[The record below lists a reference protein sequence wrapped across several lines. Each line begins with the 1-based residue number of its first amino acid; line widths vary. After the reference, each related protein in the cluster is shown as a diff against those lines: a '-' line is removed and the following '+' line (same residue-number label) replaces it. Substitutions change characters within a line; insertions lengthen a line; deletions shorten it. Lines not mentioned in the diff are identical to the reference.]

1 MTEQEALIREAIAA
15 EADLAVDSGSVLA
28 ALHEK
33 RSSRRGLALFA
44 AVGVT
49 AVAAAAVVVVPLV
62 SSPPSTTVDPAV
74 VTAPANSTTVLLA
87 GLDPNGHTD
96 SVVLAR
102 IGGSGSA
109 VVSLPRDLWVDVPGR
124 GMGKLNSAYVAGETG
139 EPQDLV
145 RTVEGLT
152 GVHVDHYAMVDMAT
166 AGRLSDVVG
175 GVEVCLVN
183 PARESL
189 SGVDLPAG
197 KSTLSGDQALA
208 FLRQRHGLPNGDFD
222 RVVRQQ
228 AFLRSLAA
236 KLLDPAVIGSK
247 EKVGEIV
254 NAVSAGVHT
263 DPDWDLVGFATS
275 LSPNTAVRTATIPTG
290 PEVIETT
297 GGAALSADPTTIRQ
311 FVADFLPDRPV
322 ATSVPGSADGTG
334 GCVS

>member
-1 MTEQEALIREAIAA
+1 
-15 EADLAVDSGSVLA
+15 
-28 ALHEK
+28 
-33 RSSRRGLALFA
+33 
-44 AVGVT
+44 
-49 AVAAAAVVVVPLV
+49 
-62 SSPPSTTVDPAV
+62 
-74 VTAPANSTTVLLA
+74 
-87 GLDPNGHTD
+87 
-96 SVVLAR
+96 VLAR

-183 PARESL
+183 PAQDSW

-197 KSTLSGDQALA
+197 RSTVSGDQALA

-222 RVVRQQ
+222 RVLRQQ
-228 AFLRSLAA
+228 AFLRSLGA

-275 LSPNTAVRTATIPTG
+275 LSPNTAVRTATIPTRAE
-290 PEVIETT
+290 PIETT
-297 GGAALSADPTTIRQ
+297 GGTAVSVDPTAVRQ
-311 FVADFLPDRPV
+311 FVADFLPDRPA
-322 ATSVPGSADGTG
+322 ATSEPGGTAGGTG